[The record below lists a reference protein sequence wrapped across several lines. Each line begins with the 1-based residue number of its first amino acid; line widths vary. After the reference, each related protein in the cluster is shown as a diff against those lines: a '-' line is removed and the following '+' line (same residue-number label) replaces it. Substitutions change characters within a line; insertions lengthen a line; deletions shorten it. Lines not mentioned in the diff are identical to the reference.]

1 MPTTTT
7 SLHLTRNATR
17 IAGLLIVV
25 CAVMNVAAG
34 SELPG
39 PSTLDPVSAATG
51 EFTTVRANGCSGSFN
66 RTAVHSA
73 SCQHQG
79 SCQCSRSCNHCNGK
93 CRHVG
98 RMRGGRLTYRL
109 GNAGC
114 NSCGCNSCGC
124 RFRVLGGG
132 GRLRSFA
139 CRFGAGGGLV
149 RNAPGCDMP
158 GHSPYETWRVYYY
171 YRPYQS
177 MHVDEQLAGVAA
189 GQYNSYSN
197 EQFCDIHGTHAE
209 LVAAEHPI
217 TDSLP
222 NNRRYLEFASC
233 HEPLSTSSPADYRR
247 PSVHLP
253 ELAPSP
259 SRLEIR
265 TAPDSRVRERVDE
278 VEEMHE
284 LMPAPSNRN
293 EFSSPSGS
301 RIPVGSS
308 RSSRRSILQTG
319 FEIVDPATLRQR

>member
-1 MPTTTT
+1 MLTTTT
-7 SLHLTRNATR
+7 SQQLTRNATL

-25 CAVMNVAAG
+25 CSVMNVKAD
-34 SELPG
+34 SELPR
-39 PSTLDPVSAATG
+39 PSTLDLVSAATG
-51 EFTTVRANGCSGSFN
+51 EFTTVRANGCSGSCN
-66 RTAVHSA
+66 CSAVHNA
-73 SCQHQG
+73 NGQHQG
-79 SCQCSRSCNHCNGK
+79 SCQCSRSCNHCNGS
-93 CRHVG
+93 CRRTG

-114 NSCGCNSCGC
+114 NSCGC

-132 GRLRSFA
+132 GRLRSYV
-139 CRFGAGGGLV
+139 CRFGAGGGMV

-158 GHSPYETWRVYYY
+158 GHSPYETWSVYYY

-197 EQFCDIHGTHAE
+197 EQFCDIHGAHAE
-209 LVAAEHPI
+209 LVAVEHPI
-217 TDSLP
+217 TDWLP

-265 TAPDSRVRERVDE
+265 TAPDSRVPERDDE
-278 VEEMHE
+278 VEEMNE
-284 LMPAPSNRN
+284 LMPAPFNRN